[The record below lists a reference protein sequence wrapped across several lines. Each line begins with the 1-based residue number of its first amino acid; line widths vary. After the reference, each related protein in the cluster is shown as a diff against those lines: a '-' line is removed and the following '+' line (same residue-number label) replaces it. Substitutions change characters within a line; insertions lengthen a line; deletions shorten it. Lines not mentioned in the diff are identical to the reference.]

1 MHPPLVQNTS
11 FFTVR
16 LHDPTS
22 RLLVD
27 QVDVLRQSIR
37 VCRKTYPFEILAAV
51 ILPSRLHMIWA
62 LPRGEDDCAVR
73 WRIIKSTF
81 SRHCP
86 KPDKTN
92 LSPAMIRRREKGIWQ
107 RSFWQHDI
115 RDQADYDLHEHLII
129 HAPVSE
135 GLVRNPGDW
144 ALSSLHTRSK
154 GYKAPATY
162 KTKIPAANAR
172 QSSTAQAR
180 AMARSPR

>member
-1 MHPPLVQNTS
+1 MSDFMHSHLHNTS

-16 LHDPTS
+16 LHDPHS

-27 QVDVLRQSIR
+27 QVDILRQSIR
-37 VCRKTYPFEILAAV
+37 VCRKTLPFEIAAAV
-51 ILPSRLHMIWA
+51 ILPSRLHMIWR
-62 LPRGEDDCAVR
+62 LPAGEGDCAAR

-86 KPDKTN
+86 KPDEKDLT
-92 LSPAMIRRREKGIWQ
+92 PAMIRRREKGIWQ

-135 GLVRNPGDW
+135 KLVQNPRDW
-144 ALSSLHTRSK
+144 ALSSLHTRGT
-154 GYKAPATY
+154 GYRMQKPMMRPSAV
-162 KTKIPAANAR
+162 AR
-172 QSSTAQAR
+172 PTADALF
-180 AMARSPR
+180 

>member
-1 MHPPLVQNTS
+1 MSDFMHSHLHNTS

-16 LHDPTS
+16 LHDPHS

-27 QVDVLRQSIR
+27 QVDILRQSIR
-37 VCRKTYPFEILAAV
+37 VCRKTLPFEIAAAV
-51 ILPSRLHMIWA
+51 ILPSRLHMIWR
-62 LPRGEDDCAVR
+62 LPAGEGDCAAR

-86 KPDKTN
+86 KPDEKDLT
-92 LSPAMIRRREKGIWQ
+92 PAMIRRREKGIWQ

-135 GLVRNPGDW
+135 GLVQNPRDW
-144 ALSSLHTRSK
+144 ALSSLHTRGT
-154 GYKAPATY
+154 GYRMQKPMMR
-162 KTKIPAANAR
+162 PSAAAR
-172 QSSTAQAR
+172 PTADALF
-180 AMARSPR
+180 